1 MENKKEKKQL
11 STKKKVLVLVIYSF
25 GCLLLGF
32 GLGTLIGVL
41 G

>member
-1 MENKKEKKQL
+1 MKQKKENKPL
-11 STKKKVLVLVIYSF
+11 STKKKILVLLVYSF

-41 G
+41 S

>member
-1 MENKKEKKQL
+1 MENKEKKPL
-11 STKKKVLVLVIYSF
+11 STKKKVLVLLVYSF

-41 G
+41 S